1 MLCYLKCPLLPP
13 CAFSIQE
20 DCVFYGLIWLVLK
33 CEDLLGM
40 RSIKYFDKEEDLEQT
55 VNMVLMKE
63 KSAYREDLL

>member
-1 MLCYLKCPLLPP
+1 M
-13 CAFSIQE
+13 
-20 DCVFYGLIWLVLK
+20 FYGLIWLVLK